1 MARLNLRRGRAAST
15 ALSAP
20 ADVAPAEADRSAR
33 IGSPEA
39 TAEFIGD
46 ADGDTAATL
55 QAASLPVGVTP
66 KRRIKL
72 PRTFD
77 SFYDR
82 EFRWFYVSMLGHMAS
97 MNMQLV
103 IRGALAY
110 ALTESYATLGLVG
123 LAGAVPQLFLSM
135 FGGVIADRAPKK
147 TVMQLGQAASLVNA
161 AALAAAEFTG
171 VMTIELL
178 LVSAALQGVTMAL
191 MMPSRQAMI
200 PDVVAPDRLM
210 NAVALNMA
218 GMNSMRL
225 FAPAL
230 GGFIVGAFGFG
241 WGFTVMSI
249 LYVLA
254 IIAMSQLTWRPAS
267 APSEAGQS
275 LKQAGT
281 SALADIGGGFTYIWR
296 DHKMFVILS
305 LAFATSAFGMPL
317 QFLLPGY
324 AADIFTD
331 TPEKGVA
338 IAGVLLSV
346 SAVGAL
352 AGALF
357 LASISDRNR
366 GLMFLAG
373 GATLGL
379 GIFLFAQADT
389 VILAGAAMVIFGLGS
404 AFRMG
409 LAQGLLHSYVENAY
423 RGRVMAVFMLQMSMM
438 QFATFFVGI
447 AAEAF
452 GIRVVVA
459 ALGAILMATMGISAV
474 LVPTIRR
481 LQ

>member
-1 MARLNLRRGRAAST
+1 MARLNIRRGQSASASAVQERSAAATMPAEAPAS
-15 ALSAP
+15 AVAPSAP
-20 ADVAPAEADRSAR
+20 A
-33 IGSPEA
+33 A
-39 TAEFIGD
+39 TAETE
-46 ADGDTAATL
+46 A
-55 QAASLPVGVTP
+55 VR
-66 KRRIKL
+66 KRRL
-72 PRTFD
+72 PRTLD

-82 EFRWFYVSMLGHMAS
+82 EFRWFYISMLGHMGS

-103 IRGALAY
+103 IRGLLAY

-135 FGGVIADRAPKK
+135 FGGVIADRKPKK
-147 TVMQLGQAASLVNA
+147 TVMQLGQLASLLNA
-161 AALAAAEFTG
+161 AALAAAEFMG
-171 VMTIELL
+171 MMSIELL
-178 LVSAALQGVTMAL
+178 LISAALQGATMAL
-191 MMPSRQAMI
+191 MMPARQAMI

-230 GGFIVGAFGFG
+230 GGFIVAAFGFG
-241 WGFTVMSI
+241 WGFTAMSL
-249 LYVLA
+249 LYVVA
-254 IIAMSQLTWRPAS
+254 IICMSQLTWRPAS
-267 APSEAGQS
+267 APGAADQTFRQVAASS
-275 LKQAGT
+275 F
-281 SALADIGGGFTYIWR
+281 ADIGGGFRYIWR

-324 AADIFTD
+324 AADIFA
-331 TPEKGVA
+331 ENAEQGGA
-338 IAGVLLSV
+338 IAGTLLSV
-346 SAVGAL
+346 SAIGALVGAF
-352 AGALF
+352 A
-357 LASISDRNR
+357 LASIPERNR
-366 GLMFLAG
+366 GWLFLVG
-373 GATLGL
+373 GAILGL

-389 VILAGAAMVIFGLGS
+389 KELALVTMVIFGLGS
-404 AFRMG
+404 SFRMG
-409 LAQGLLHSYVENAY
+409 LSQGLLHSYVEGEY

-459 ALGAILMATMGISAV
+459 CLGLILIATMGLAGA
-474 LVPTIRR
+474 LVPTVRR

>member
-1 MARLNLRRGRAAST
+1 MAGLNIRRGDGVSRAVA
-15 ALSAP
+15 AP
-20 ADVAPAEADRSAR
+20 ERTER
-33 IGSPEA
+33 A
-39 TAEFIGD
+39 TSNRPDETTRT
-46 ADGDTAATL
+46 DGP
-55 QAASLPVGVTP
+55 SGPP
-66 KRRIKL
+66 PNRRIKL

-103 IRGALAY
+103 IRGLLAY

-135 FGGVIADRAPKK
+135 FGGVIADRMPKK
-147 TVMQLGQAASLVNA
+147 TVMQVGQAASLLNA
-161 AALAAAEFTG
+161 AALAVAEFTG

-178 LVSAALQGVTMAL
+178 LISAALQGATMAL

-200 PDVVAPDRLM
+200 PDVVAPDRMM

-230 GGFIVGAFGFG
+230 GGVIVAVWGFG
-241 WGFTVMSI
+241 WGFTAMCG
-249 LYVLA
+249 LYIFA

-267 APSEAGQS
+267 APGEADQS
-275 LKQAGT
+275 FKQVAA
-281 SALADIGGGFTYIWR
+281 SSMADIRGGFTYIWR
-296 DHKMFVILS
+296 DHKMFVILA

-324 AADIFTD
+324 AADIFAN
-331 TPEKGVA
+331 TPEEGGA
-338 IAGVLLSV
+338 IAGGLLSV
-346 SAVGAL
+346 SAIGAL
-352 AGALF
+352 VGALF
-357 LASISDRNR
+357 LASIPDKNR
-366 GLMFLAG
+366 GWMFLG
-373 GATLGL
+373 GAATLGL

-389 VILAGAAMVIFGLGS
+389 LIFAGAAMVVFGLGS

-409 LAQGLLHSYVENAY
+409 LAQGLLHANVESAY

-438 QFATFFVGI
+438 QFATFFVGV
-447 AAEAF
+447 AAEF
-452 GIRVVVA
+452 WGIRVVVA
-459 ALGAILMATMGISAV
+459 GLGVILMIVAAGTAMFS
-474 LVPTIRR
+474 PTIRR
-481 LQ
+481 MQ